1 MTTQLLMSVTIAS
14 VAGVLVNTPSAPPAD
29 PPPMVRC
36 GIDMRNVDLQVT
48 EGVVL
53 RARTL
58 DGELVANKAGSPP
71 VFDDPT
77 SYTMRLASAD
87 VSMDASS
94 LTAML
99 ARVFTGSS
107 PVKDLKL
114 SIIDGQIV
122 QKGKLRKGVEVP
134 FSMKTNVA
142 PTLDGRIRLHANSL
156 KAVGIPVKG
165 MLDLF
170 GVELDNLMKMPGQ
183 RGIQVEGDDILLAP
197 AALLPPPATE
207 GRVKDV
213 RISGD
218 RLVMIMVGSA
228 RPPGRPGTL
237 PEPKARNYLYFH
249 GGSVRFGKL
258 TMSDADLQ
266 LVDADP
272 ADPFDFFPGRYS
284 AQLVAGYSRTTPRG
298 GLKVLMPDYADIGAP
313 NGKIVPPRIPRRAG
327 L

>member
-1 MTTQLLMSVTIAS
+1 MSVVIAS
-14 VAGVLVNTPSAPPAD
+14 VAGGLVDTTPARRAD
-29 PPPMVRC
+29 PAPIRC
-36 GIDMRNVDLQVT
+36 GIDMRNVDLRVA
-48 EGVVL
+48 EGVIL
-53 RARTL
+53 RVRTL
-58 DGELVANKAGSPP
+58 DGELVSSKAGSPP
-71 VFDDPT
+71 IFDDPT
-77 SYTMRLASAD
+77 SYTMRLSAAD
-87 VSMDASS
+87 VSMDAAS

-114 SIIDGQIV
+114 SIVDGQIV
-122 QKGKLRKGVEVP
+122 QTGKLRKGVDVP
-134 FSMKTNVA
+134 FSMKTSVA
-142 PTLDGRIRLHANSL
+142 PTPEGRIRLHATSL

-170 GVELDNLMKMPGQ
+170 GLELENLMKMPGQ

-213 RISGD
+213 RLSGD
-218 RLVMIMVGSA
+218 RLVMLMVGSA
-228 RPPGRPGTL
+228 SPPGRTGTL

-266 LVDADP
+266 LVDADA

-298 GLKVLMPDYADIGAP
+298 GLKVLMPDYNDIGAP
-313 NGKIVPPRIPRRAG
+313 KGRIVPPRVH
-327 L
+327 

>member
-1 MTTQLLMSVTIAS
+1 MPFGIGCLAGLLFIAGS
-14 VAGVLVNTPSAPPAD
+14 PSPGARSTVLASSNNASAPRAD
-29 PPPMVRC
+29 PAPMIRC
-36 GIDMRNVDLQVT
+36 GIDMRNVDLRVA
-48 EGVVL
+48 EDVIL

-71 VFDDPT
+71 
-77 SYTMRLASAD
+77 MRLAAAD

-114 SIIDGQIV
+114 SIVGGQIV
-122 QKGKLRKGVEVP
+122 QTGKLRKGIDVP
-134 FSMKTNVA
+134 FSMKTSVA
-142 PTLDGRIRLHANSL
+142 PTPDGRIRLHATSL

-170 GVELDNLMKMPGQ
+170 GLELDNLMKMPGQ

-218 RLVMIMVGSA
+218 RLVMLMVGSA
-228 RPPGRPGTL
+228 NPPGRPGTL

-258 TMSDADLQ
+258 TMSDSDLQ
-266 LVDADP
+266 LVDADA

-298 GLKVLMPDYADIGAP
+298 GLKVLMPDYSDIGAP
-313 NGKIVPPRIPRRAG
+313 KGRLVPPRVH
-327 L
+327 